1 MDTKVCFR
9 ASNWLILLFIVIV
22 TLTLFS
28 SNGGIAQKADKF
40 ASVQT
45 QTSDTAIDLK
55 GILGTPLY
63 YSNNAK
69 MTAQSY

>member
-40 ASVQT
+40 ASAQT
-45 QTSDTAIDLK
+45 QTSDAAIDLK
-55 GILGTPLY
+55 VHKHRLVMRLLILKAY
-63 YSNNAK
+63 
-69 MTAQSY
+69 